1 MSTNEQESTQG
12 PPADPRL
19 EQGTGSGKSGS
30 GRTLRTAVIIIGALL
45 ILGAS
50 FRLLAVGG
58 EGQAAQTVPTT
69 AVKRGQ
75 LVVSVTEG
83 GTLNALESLE
93 VKSEVEGNNQILEIV
108 DEGTMI
114 TPEDVENG
122 KILVRLDVSE
132 LEEREATREI
142 SFQNAEA
149 SYVQAK
155 ENYEIQVKQNTSNIN
170 SAELQLKFARMELER
185 YLGAELAARLL
196 TEENL
201 EEEEFEFALL
211 QGMAQELV
219 EGILEEEPT
228 RAALRDVYQE
238 NPPQTELQLG
248 GVAQQTLRD
257 LSSELQLAVQEH
269 ERAKDTLTWT
279 ETLAEKQ
286 YVSGNQLTADRLS
299 ANRAEVQVESAQEE
313 LRLFI
318 RYTLPKEAE
327 TRWSDY
333 GEALLE
339 LDRVQA
345 RARSELAQAEANRAS
360 KERTY
365 QLEKERL
372 EKTRE
377 MIAKS
382 TIRAT
387 KPGVVVYASTSNP
400 RRYRGDPIQEGVD
413 VRQNETIITVP
424 NLETLAARI
433 NVHETDISKVQQ
445 GQEAR
450 ISVEA
455 LEGQQFPGEVARIS
469 PMASSE
475 HRWLNPDVMVYET
488 DVRLTEVPEGL
499 TPGMSATAEII
510 IAELENALYV
520 PLQAVTTYGGD
531 RVCWVVTPDG
541 PQRRVIQTGYFTDKY
556 VEIKDGLRA
565 GEQVYLA
572 PPEGVEMPEEAAGE
586 EAEEAPA
593 EGEGAGASERQAPSE
608 PQQPSE
614 SPGEAEQADQ
624 SEHEEASGEVDV
636 QELMQKMQGLSAEE
650 RREFFQNLSDEERSK
665 LMEQFRRSGGGR
677 GGPGGQWG
685 GSRGGSQDEGGESG
699 GDS

>member
-1 MSTNEQESTQG
+1 MSTNEHESQQG
-12 PPADPRL
+12 PPTDPRL
-19 EQGTGSGKSGS
+19 EQGTKSGKSGS

-108 DEGTMI
+108 DEGTVI
-114 TPEDVENG
+114 TREDVENG
-122 KILVRLDVSE
+122 KVLVRLDVSD
-132 LEEREATREI
+132 LEEREADREI

-155 ENYEIQVKQNTSNIN
+155 ENYDIQVKQNTSNVN
-170 SAELQLKFARMELER
+170 SARLEVKFARMELER
-185 YLGAELAARLL
+185 YLGSELAARLL
-196 TEENL
+196 A
-201 EEEEFEFALL
+201 EEEQEDFDFGLL
-211 QGMAQELV
+211 QGMAQQLV
-219 EGILEEEPT
+219 EGILQEEAT

-238 NPPQTELQLG
+238 EPPQSELQLG

-279 ETLAEKQ
+279 ERLAEKQ

-333 GEALLE
+333 GEAQLS
-339 LDRVQA
+339 LDRVEA
-345 RARSELAQAEANRAS
+345 RARSELAQAEATLNSRQ
-360 KERTY
+360 RTY
-365 QLEKERL
+365 ELEQERL
-372 EKTRE
+372 EKTKE
-377 MIAKS
+377 MIEKS

-387 KPGVVVYASTSNP
+387 KPGVVVYASTTDP
-400 RRYRGDPIQEGVD
+400 RRYRNNPIEEGTSI
-413 VRQNETIITVP
+413 RQNETIISVP
-424 NLETLAARI
+424 NLETLAARVNI
-433 NVHETDISKVQQ
+433 HETDIAKIKE
-445 GQEAR
+445 GQKAR

-455 LEGQQFPGEVARIS
+455 LEGGEFPGEVARIS

-488 DVRLTEVPEGL
+488 EVRLTEVPEGL

-510 IAELENALYV
+510 IAELEDALYV
-520 PLQAVTTYGGD
+520 PLQAVNTYRGD

-541 PQRRVIQTGYFTDKY
+541 PQRRVLETGYFTDKY
-556 VEIKDGLRA
+556 VEIRDGLRA
-565 GEQVYLA
+565 GEQIYLA
-572 PPEGVEMPEEAAGE
+572 PPEEMEEEMEDIEAVTPEQ
-586 EAEEAPA
+586 AEE
-593 EGEGAGASERQAPSE
+593 EVTDG
-608 PQQPSE
+608 
-614 SPGEAEQADQ
+614 GEAVEQAEQ
-624 SEHEEASGEVDV
+624 PESSGQEDSEVDV
-636 QELMQKMQGLSAEE
+636 QALLRQMEGMSGEE
-650 RREFFQNLSDEERSK
+650 RREFIQNLSEEERSQ

-685 GSRGGSQDEGGESG
+685 GSRGGSQGEGGESG